1 MRTYP
6 TCTVVSLHGA
16 ACSLSGFSVFVLL
29 AFSLSAQTPKERG
42 VYLTYAEAQPIV
54 SALDEIL
61 PAELKSKTASELA
74 AAWPT
79 WISHR
84 DAEIRARLAQGDED
98 SLVNFLLFGTA
109 YTKQPRISAKQIA
122 EIGQASAAGATTRS
136 ELSVP
141 LVIGLQAR
149 IDDLIRAL
157 AAPGNNE
164 RLLFARSL
172 LIAQKGHNLSTGTGR
187 AKLKEYLLASVA
199 RVLNEQGNYA
209 RALGAARSLGDT
221 SEEFAE
227 RSRLYRERG
236 LSSDTLLLPNFA
248 VEESLKAMRARGL
261 IAADSVKR
269 LAIVGPGL
277 DFTDKQEG
285 YDFYPQ
291 QTIQPLAIID
301 TLLRLGLART
311 QALQVTTFDL
321 SPRVNHHLELAQQRA
336 RRGQPYMIQL
346 PRDPQARWKPEA
358 VRYWEHFGDQIGTP
372 APPVAIPANA
382 GALKIRAVNIRP
394 SIAAR
399 ITPIDLN
406 IVLQHLD
413 LRPGERFDL
422 MIATN
427 IFIYYDNFEQSLA
440 MANVERMLRPGG
452 LMLSNNALLELP
464 FSRMHSIDYLTVVY
478 SDRPDDGDHI
488 VWYQRASD

>member
-1 MRTYP
+1 MLALIAMRCYLY
-6 TCTVVSLHGA
+6 SLAGLLLLVI
-16 ACSLSGFSVFVLL
+16 LS
-29 AFSLSAQTPKERG
+29 FSLPAQTTKRRP
-42 VYLTYAEAQPIV
+42 VYLTYPEAQPV
-54 SALDEIL
+54 LDALREVL
-61 PAELKSKTASELA
+61 PPDLKGRNSSELA

-79 WISHR
+79 WVTQR
-84 DAEIRARLAQGDED
+84 DREIRGRLAQGDED
-98 SLVNFLLFGTA
+98 SLVNLLLFGTA
-109 YTKQPRISAKQIA
+109 YTKQPRITAKQIA
-122 EIGQASAAGATTRS
+122 QIGQEKAAPAIARSGLSA
-136 ELSVP
+136 P
-141 LVIGLQAR
+141 LAVGLQAR

-157 AAPGNNE
+157 AAPGSNE

-172 LIAQKGHNLSTGTGR
+172 LIAQKGHNLSTGLGR
-187 AKLKEYLLASVA
+187 AQLKEYLLASVA

-209 RALGAARSLGDT
+209 RALEAARSLGDT

-227 RSRLYRERG
+227 RSRLYRNRG

-248 VEESLKAMRARGL
+248 LEESLKAMRARGL
-261 IAADSVKR
+261 IGADSVHR
-269 LAIVGPGL
+269 LAIIGPGL

-301 TLLRLGLART
+301 TLLRLGLARPR
-311 QALQVTTFDL
+311 ALQVTTFDL

-336 RRGQPYMIQL
+336 RRGQPYMVQL
-346 PRDPQARWKPEA
+346 PRDLQARWKPEA

-372 APPVAIPANA
+372 ARPVAIPVNA
-382 GALKIRAVNIRP
+382 GTLKIRAVSSRP
-394 SIAAR
+394 GIAAR

-413 LRPGERFDL
+413 LRPAERFDL
-422 MIATN
+422 IIATN

-488 VWYQRASD
+488 VWYQRSSD